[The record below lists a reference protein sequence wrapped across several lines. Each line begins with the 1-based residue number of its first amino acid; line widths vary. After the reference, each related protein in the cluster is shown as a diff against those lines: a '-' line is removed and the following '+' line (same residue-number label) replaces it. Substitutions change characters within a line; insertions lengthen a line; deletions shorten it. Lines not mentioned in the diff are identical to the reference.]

1 MLPPSL
7 YPAHIEI
14 WSVVVSH
21 TQLAYMLWYEII
33 QSEHKIKFVSPCY
46 FFLSVTDDFSNKMR
60 ARLLLKQTKNVEE
73 QDDTVLKF

>member
-1 MLPPSL
+1 MKLFNQNTKL
-7 YPAHIEI
+7 NL
-14 WSVVVSH
+14 SH
-21 TQLAYMLWYEII
+21 HVT
-33 QSEHKIKFVSPCY
+33 